1 MFPIPGVRVQSLVGE
16 LRSHMPLGMAKLKKK
31 KKIHCKMHAG
41 GMAQLCI
48 DLTLILGVNRCHVG
62 VRWRVLIGVPLQK
75 QLQEG
80 LLLSTAAIWG
90 RLILRH
96 EHCPVCLQ

>member
-1 MFPIPGVRVQSLVGE
+1 
-16 LRSHMPLGMAKLKKK
+16 
-31 KKIHCKMHAG
+31 MHAG

>member
-1 MFPIPGVRVQSLVGE
+1 
-16 LRSHMPLGMAKLKKK
+16 
-31 KKIHCKMHAG
+31 
-41 GMAQLCI
+41 MAQLCI

-75 QLQEG
+75 QLRKG
-80 LLLSTAAIWG
+80 LLLSTAIWG

-96 EHCPVCLQ
+96 EHCPVCLQCPPPHTHQELSTLQLR

>member
-1 MFPIPGVRVQSLVGE
+1 
-16 LRSHMPLGMAKLKKK
+16 
-31 KKIHCKMHAG
+31 
-41 GMAQLCI
+41 MAQLCI

-75 QLQEG
+75 QLREG
-80 LLLSTAAIWG
+80 LSLSTAAVWG

-96 EHCPVCLQ
+96 EHCPVCLQFPPPHTHQELSTLQLR